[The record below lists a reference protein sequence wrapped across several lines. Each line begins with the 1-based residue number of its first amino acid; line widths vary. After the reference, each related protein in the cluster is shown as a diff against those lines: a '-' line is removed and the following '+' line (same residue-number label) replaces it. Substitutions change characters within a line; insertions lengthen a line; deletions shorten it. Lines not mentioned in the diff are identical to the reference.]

1 MYDAMYLKRYNKV
14 QDKTLNV
21 KILKL
26 QISLFWNCFCVLRAK
41 EESEVVKKLQNDE
54 QTQPSVQQTLMLA
67 LRQLLSSYLLEQN
80 ICSQNSSTVSVTGW

>member
-1 MYDAMYLKRYNKV
+1 MELYTTSPFNCNIYDAMYLKRCNEV

-26 QISLFWNCFCVLRAK
+26 QISLFWNFFCVLRAK

-54 QTQPSVQQTLMLA
+54 QTQPSVEQTLMLA
-67 LRQLLSSYLLEQN
+67 LRQLLS
-80 ICSQNSSTVSVTGW
+80 